1 MMGSGPKTK
10 RLLAATWV
18 VGDNQVVGKVCG
30 GKPSNTNDVVGLDA
44 LFDALFGASV
54 TGCQRTGTPLLLD
67 LARADSSSADKRSA
81 SRSKT
86 VCAES
91 RKLKLTAAVP
101 MAIRA
106 MTTNNSIKV
115 KPKEEAAGIL
125 SRARTS
131 DESDALATAFNLG
144 ST

>member
-1 MMGSGPKTK
+1 
-10 RLLAATWV
+10 
-18 VGDNQVVGKVCG
+18 
-30 GKPSNTNDVVGLDA
+30 
-44 LFDALFGASV
+44 
-54 TGCQRTGTPLLLD
+54 
-67 LARADSSSADKRSA
+67 
-81 SRSKT
+81 
-86 VCAES
+86 
-91 RKLKLTAAVP
+91 
-101 MAIRA
+101 